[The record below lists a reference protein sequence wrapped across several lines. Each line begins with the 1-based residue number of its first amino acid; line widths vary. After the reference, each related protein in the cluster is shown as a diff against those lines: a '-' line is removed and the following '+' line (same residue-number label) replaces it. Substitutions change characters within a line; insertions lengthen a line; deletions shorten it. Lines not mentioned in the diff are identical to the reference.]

1 MPRTFAAVI
10 FDLDGTLIDSERLIV
25 DAGIEALNA
34 MGFRIP
40 RDVLLHAVGKIDSD
54 VSARIAAEAGPRFD
68 ARAFD
73 AAWDVAVR
81 RAYARGMPLRPGVRE
96 LLGHLDRAGLPRAV
110 ATNSHTASARNK
122 LSQAGI
128 AAHFDPAHVFGFDT
142 VARPKPAPDLFLAAA
157 RGIGAE
163 PPLCLAFEDSDT
175 GVTAALAAGM
185 TVVHVPDLAPRGTA
199 RAHHVAETIL
209 DGARDAG
216 LLF

>member
-1 MPRTFAAVI
+1 MRLTRRLVLGIGGSLVLSRRLLGAA
-10 FDLDGTLIDSERLIV
+10 
-25 DAGIEALNA
+25 
-34 MGFRIP
+34 P
-40 RDVLLHAVGKIDSD
+40 
-54 VSARIAAEAGPRFD
+54 
-68 ARAFD
+68 AFD
-73 AAWDVAVR
+73 IAMTGRGDGARVWFDPIGIRVEPGAV
-81 RAYARGMPLRPGVRE
+81 VRWTN
-96 LLGHLDRAGLPRAV
+96 RQAG
-110 ATNSHTASARNK
+110 NSHTASARNK

-163 PPLCLAFEDSDT
+163 PPFCLAFEDSDT